1 MATFPLAHGLT
12 IGMVDFD
19 SLASTAGVNQVSR
32 LDQRRMRI
40 DCATRVPGFASV
52 VPRPKAIVQARL
64 GDKSLTCEAMI
75 VRLCH

>member
-1 MATFPLAHGLT
+1 
-12 IGMVDFD
+12 MVYFD

-32 LDQRRMRI
+32 LDQRRLRI

-52 VPRPKAIVQARL
+52 MPRPNAIVLAGL
-64 GDKSLTCEAMI
+64 GDKSLTYKAMI